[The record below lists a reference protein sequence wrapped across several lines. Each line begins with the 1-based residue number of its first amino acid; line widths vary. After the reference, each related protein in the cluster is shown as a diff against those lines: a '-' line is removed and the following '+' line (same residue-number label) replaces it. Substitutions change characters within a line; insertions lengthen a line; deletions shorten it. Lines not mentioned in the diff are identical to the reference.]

1 MNNTLHTD
9 LFQRFQTIHQYLC
22 TGLRER
28 EETMSVALLSV
39 LAGQSVFLFGSP
51 GTAKSLMAR
60 RLSCAFKESKHF
72 EYLMQKF
79 STPEEIFGPIDIIQ
93 LKQGNYVRKTK
104 GYLPTADFAFLDEI
118 WKSNPAILNT
128 LLTITNERIFR
139 NGDSEDK
146 TPLKALIGASNELPQ
161 SGLGLEALWDRFVVR
176 LEVPPLQDKNNFEA
190 LLDNPSVEAKIDIP
204 PELAFSTEEWQEWI
218 DAIDKI
224 KLSTQT
230 KKFIHA
236 VKVQAEEENKINNNF
251 YISDRRWLR
260 ATKLLK
266 SSAFFS
272 GRLETNLQDALLL
285 RHCLWNGVAQ
295 QAKIEEWLN
304 LGITAACA
312 QTTDWKAI
320 DAVVDFADTLLKA
333 PPKFNPAGESK
344 EKHQYLQTIAGLLET
359 KIAVFSHA
367 NAMKVVEKG
376 AMGDTARALIPR
388 NIKLLHNKLEYIHD
402 LDVKQRLLK
411 INRLLSLVS

>member
-1 MNNTLHTD
+1 MNNSQNND
-9 LFQRFQTIHQYLC
+9 LLQRFQTIHHHLRS
-22 TGLRER
+22 GLHER
-28 EETMSVALLSV
+28 DETLTVALLSI
-39 LAGQSVFLFGSP
+39 LAGQSVFLFGPP
-51 GTAKSLMAR
+51 GTAKSLVAR

-79 STPEEIFGPIDIIQ
+79 STPEEIFGPIDITQ

-176 LEVPPLQDKNNFEA
+176 LEVPPLQDKNNFES

-204 PELAFSTEEWQEWI
+204 SELAFSTEEWQEWI
-218 DAIDKI
+218 YAIDKV

-236 VKVQAEEENKINNNF
+236 VKVQAESEADF

-272 GRLETNLQDALLL
+272 GRTETNLQDALLL
-285 RHCLWNGVAQ
+285 QHCLWSGVAQ

-304 LGITAACA
+304 LGITAACT
-312 QTTDWKAI
+312 QETDWKAI
-320 DAVVDFADTLLKA
+320 DALVDAADAMFKA
-333 PPKFNPAGESK
+333 PPKFSPTGESK
-344 EKHQYLQTIAGLLET
+344 EKHLYLQTIAELLEA
-359 KIAVFSHA
+359 KIAVFAHA
-367 NAMKVVEKG
+367 NAMKLVEKE
-376 AMGDTARALIPR
+376 AIGDMENVLIRR
-388 NIKLLHNKLEYIHD
+388 NFKLLQNKLEGID
-402 LDVKQRLLK
+402 NLNIKQRLLR
-411 INRLLSLVS
+411 IDRLLNMVS